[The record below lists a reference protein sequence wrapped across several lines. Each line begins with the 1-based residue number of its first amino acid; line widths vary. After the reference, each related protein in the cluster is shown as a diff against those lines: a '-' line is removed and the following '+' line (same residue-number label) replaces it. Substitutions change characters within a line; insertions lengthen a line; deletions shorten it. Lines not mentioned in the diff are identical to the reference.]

1 MNLDPK
7 TVLKLK
13 FLLPVILLLLV
24 IVSLFF
30 VFKGRIP
37 FFESISSSDL
47 IQEFSGRYYMG
58 DGLLNCNFEIM
69 PDSTFKI
76 QVTTDMSYETDFS
89 GTVSVQD
96 KKIVL
101 EPVQTVAARVICFH
115 RTFIP
120 VRWGDRKYLLPDDN
134 DGISNYIVSAFC
146 ERVENGS
153 EPRNDR
159 FGFSYLRI
167 ADITIQVEGNPVG
180 LDRRLLCP

>member
-24 IVSLFF
+24 MASLFF
-30 VFKGRIP
+30 VFRGRIP
-37 FFESISSSDL
+37 FFESVSSSDL
-47 IQEFSGRYYMG
+47 IQEFSGSYYMG
-58 DGLLNCNFEIM
+58 DGFLNCSFEIM

-76 QVTTDMSYETDFS
+76 QWTSDMGYEVDFS
-89 GTVSVQD
+89 GKVSVQD

-101 EPVQTVAARVICFH
+101 EPAQTLAERVLCFH

-134 DGISNYIVSAFC
+134 DDISNYIVSVFC
-146 ERVENGS
+146 ERVEDGR
-153 EPRNDR
+153 EPRDDK

-167 ADITIQVEGNPVG
+167 ADITIQVEGNPVR
-180 LDRRLLCP
+180 LDGRLLCP